1 MTPIRNS
8 QNRFRLIHILDH
20 FAAHMKIAI
29 IIGILI
35 VVATVTFLVFRRSG
49 TQQAQDEIYAQLKA
63 LPPVAKDFA
72 TPEGAI
78 LCLEDAYRRHDIEAA
93 IAAKDFKTEARL
105 MLQKTGFKD
114 SIDDELIA
122 KTAEALVASFRA
134 HTTASWPDF
143 EGLESFFTKREP
155 HADKVVVVTEMCR
168 FPDGGFSEQHMLVAE
183 TPEGWRVLNPV
194 SR

>member
-1 MTPIRNS
+1 
-8 QNRFRLIHILDH
+8 
-20 FAAHMKIAI
+20 MKIAI
-29 IIGILI
+29 VIGILA
-35 VVATVTFLVFRRSG
+35 VVAIIAFLVFGRAD
-49 TQQAQDEIYAQLKA
+49 TQQARDEAYAQLKA
-63 LPPVAKDFA
+63 LPPVAKDFT

-78 LCLEDAYRRHDIEAA
+78 LCLEDAYRRRDIEAA

-114 SIDDELIA
+114 HIDDEMIA

-143 EGLESFFTKREP
+143 DGLESFFTKREP
-155 HADKVVVVTEMCR
+155 HSDKVVLVTEMCR
-168 FPDGGFSEQHMLVAE
+168 FPDGGFSQQQMLVAE

-194 SR
+194 SK